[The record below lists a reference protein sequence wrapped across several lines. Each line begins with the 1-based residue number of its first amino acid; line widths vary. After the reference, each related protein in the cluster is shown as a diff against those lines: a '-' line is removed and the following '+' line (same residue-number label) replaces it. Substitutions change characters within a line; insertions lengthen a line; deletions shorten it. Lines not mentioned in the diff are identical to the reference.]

1 MDFYRELGY
10 SVINKGGIIMKK
22 TYLRTIMI
30 LASAIAVSVT
40 AYGAQWY
47 DTAVEYCR
55 SAGYISEDYDINGS
69 LTRGGM
75 AEMLSKAAGLS
86 SDGTDNPFADVSSE
100 DSFADD
106 ITALYKAGIF
116 AGVEQND
123 GTLLADPNG
132 VLTREQA
139 ASFLIRAY
147 GFKNS
152 GGGIDFADSEE
163 VSDYAVDDVKALV
176 GSGVISGYEDN
187 TFRPKGT
194 LSKTEFIMMLYKSD
208 EAAGKDVTVPE
219 RSEFTDDEMSDNL
232 ALEVINEETPY
243 DALELRFTRHSE
255 DPGALYVYNPQKFTL
270 EKSEN
275 GQWTVMER
283 NGNEVKEIEYQL
295 KADSSGVRKIT
306 LSDFYDSLEPGRYRI
321 IYEFSVNG
329 VGIEK
334 RSDYVSA
341 EFDLTEAP
349 VDTELYEKIEEY
361 LKAETEKTFSKYYE
375 ILGSEISNYEENDD
389 GTEAIFFYKIIH
401 KNFDKDPDTVEYIRE
416 AKENN
421 SPYYE
426 TYYKEYLEPKE
437 MNFYFKAVD
446 GDDGLK
452 LYSDDDPT
460 GNTDWQETK
469 LSDYIL

>member
-10 SVINKGGIIMKK
+10 SVINEGGIIMKK

-232 ALEVINEETPY
+232 ALDGINEETP
-243 DALELRFTRHSE
+243 
-255 DPGALYVYNPQKFTL
+255 
-270 EKSEN
+270 
-275 GQWTVMER
+275 
-283 NGNEVKEIEYQL
+283 
-295 KADSSGVRKIT
+295 
-306 LSDFYDSLEPGRYRI
+306 
-321 IYEFSVNG
+321 
-329 VGIEK
+329 
-334 RSDYVSA
+334 
-341 EFDLTEAP
+341 
-349 VDTELYEKIEEY
+349 
-361 LKAETEKTFSKYYE
+361 
-375 ILGSEISNYEENDD
+375 
-389 GTEAIFFYKIIH
+389 
-401 KNFDKDPDTVEYIRE
+401 
-416 AKENN
+416 
-421 SPYYE
+421 
-426 TYYKEYLEPKE
+426 
-437 MNFYFKAVD
+437 
-446 GDDGLK
+446 
-452 LYSDDDPT
+452 
-460 GNTDWQETK
+460 
-469 LSDYIL
+469 